1 MIMQVL
7 I

>member
-7 I
+7 F